1 MNERERVLCERLR
14 AMESAEAAEWLISEY
29 PMGSKNWGEALV
41 LIPYRSWGKPEQ
53 WSLAQHYFGKVLYAN
68 AKPYEVFAQSMPPSR
83 MAQVLDEFIP
93 PSEPDKQLLLYHL
106 YKVLANSNMASQSAS
121 VEVIALLAKLG
132 VSASNNLLQA
142 RRP

>member
-1 MNERERVLCERLR
+1 MELGTALLCQGSLR
-14 AMESAEAAEWLISEY
+14 Q
-29 PMGSKNWGEALV
+29 P
-41 LIPYRSWGKPEQ
+41 
-53 WSLAQHYFGKVLYAN
+53 
-68 AKPYEVFAQSMPPSR
+68 KPYEVFAQIMPLSR

-106 YKVLANSNMASQSAS
+106 YKVLAHSNVASQSAS

-132 VSASNNLLQA
+132 VSASNNSLQA